1 MVMKFPIT
9 KMQKE
14 TQENSQKKQYT
25 VDTLVPICLYNYN
38 LLPLLYSSNTAD
50 LATFTIP

>member
-1 MVMKFPIT
+1 MVMKFPIS

-25 VDTLVPICLYNYN
+25 MDTLGIPICLYN
-38 LLPLLYSSNTAD
+38 
-50 LATFTIP
+50 